1 MPQIVVI
8 RHPRENLKKCS
19 LRGLESRENFAFF
32 KAKDGFLFDAT
43 GYILLQA
50 NAPEISEKD
59 KDMPILLLDS
69 TWALLPKVRNKICGK
84 PILRGLPSS
93 IKTAYPRV
101 SKSGNDPQ
109 NGLATVEALFA
120 ALSLSGQRDE
130 SILQNYVFKD
140 TFLQL
145 NKGL

>member
-43 GYILLQA
+43 GYILLQN

-59 KDMPILLLDS
+59 KGLPILLLDS
-69 TWALLPKVRNKICGK
+69 TWALLPKVRNKIHGK

-120 ALSLSGQRDE
+120 ALSLSGRRDE
-130 SILQNYVFKD
+130 SVLQNYIFKD

>member
-43 GYILLQA
+43 GYILLQN

-59 KDMPILLLDS
+59 KGLPILLLDS
-69 TWALLPKVRNKICGK
+69 TWALLPKVRNKIHGK
-84 PILRGLPSS
+84 PILRELPSS

-130 SILQNYVFKD
+130 SVLQNYIFKD

>member
-19 LRGLESRENFAFF
+19 LRGLESHENFAFF

-43 GYILLQA
+43 GYILLQN

-59 KDMPILLLDS
+59 KGLPILLLDS
-69 TWALLPKVRNKICGK
+69 TWALLPKVRNKIHGK

-130 SILQNYVFKD
+130 SVLQNYIFKD

>member
-1 MPQIVVI
+1 M
-8 RHPRENLKKCS
+8 
-19 LRGLESRENFAFF
+19 
-32 KAKDGFLFDAT
+32 
-43 GYILLQA
+43 
-50 NAPEISEKD
+50 
-59 KDMPILLLDS
+59 
-69 TWALLPKVRNKICGK
+69 RNKIHGK

-130 SILQNYVFKD
+130 SVLQNYIFKD

>member
-43 GYILLQA
+43 GYILLQN

-59 KDMPILLLDS
+59 KSLPILLLDS
-69 TWALLPKVRNKICGK
+69 TWALLPKVRNKIHGK

-130 SILQNYVFKD
+130 SVLQNYIFKD

>member
-43 GYILLQA
+43 GYILLQN

-59 KDMPILLLDS
+59 KGLPILLLDS
-69 TWALLPKVRNKICGK
+69 TWALLPKVRNKIHGT

-93 IKTAYPRV
+93 VKTAYPRV

>member
-43 GYILLQA
+43 GYILLQN

-59 KDMPILLLDS
+59 KGLPILLLDS
-69 TWALLPKVRNKICGK
+69 TWALLPKVRNKIHGK

-130 SILQNYVFKD
+130 SVLQNYIFKD

>member
-19 LRGLESRENFAFF
+19 LRGLESRKNFTFL

-43 GYILLQA
+43 GYILLQN

-59 KDMPILLLDS
+59 KGLPILLLDS
-69 TWALLPKVRNKICGK
+69 TWALLPKVRNKIHGM

-130 SILQNYVFKD
+130 SVLQNYIFKD

>member
-43 GYILLQA
+43 GYILLQN

-59 KDMPILLLDS
+59 KGLPILLLDS
-69 TWALLPKVRNKICGK
+69 TWALLPKVRNKICGT

-130 SILQNYVFKD
+130 SLLQNYVFKD